1 MSMFEK
7 ISQADNSRD
16 IELMGSL
23 FADNF
28 KFVRHA
34 SGTSLNRDQMLNMMR
49 DMEKHGGAQFNQQRC
64 IYENDDILVIH
75 SVNDYP
81 DKTREAVIAVYT
93 LQDGKITGLETGATP
108 L

>member
-1 MSMFEK
+1 MSLYNKLTEAWENHDVEAYWACFHPDWEMTWHSTGKVTNLNSMSAEQMK
-7 ISQADNSRD
+7 AIMENADV
-16 IELMGSL
+16 
-23 FADNF
+23 
-28 KFVRHA
+28 K
-34 SGTSLNRDQMLNMMR
+34 NR
-49 DMEKHGGAQFNQQRC
+49 RC